1 MSVAGLKYSGAQQ
14 WGHSAPAE
22 TKSGSYIYSGS
33 ASAYHDWEF
42 RTRIRVLQHKEKQ
55 KRELLKE
62 LRIAAQSNARAQSA
76 SPRKWASKARASV
89 AESQDLPAGG
99 VDRPTED
106 ASSGTPASPSSARR
120 RRTMPGT
127 AVAEE
132 SDGDAGSLPSH
143 PSQVEDEDG
152 SIGDRAFTEPV
163 MPTMADVSEA
173 DIDMSE
179 CVSKILE
186 GLRGDAFSIAR
197 DIGLNRLLQPDGI
210 DHLIEQIRQQAFPLQ
225 SEEASELFRQGQLLS
240 GPLAKQSGEPML
252 SYIARRKRWWS
263 TLCELDPDI
272 RLSEAMRANLLV
284 ELSGLSR
291 QEQLMVKTAARS
303 QTTDEFARVL
313 VQHHSVVHM
322 KERLLTEKERPNTQ
336 RTGYRPWSDRQQHQ
350 TPKFGYMGY
359 GYEEFD
365 VAEPDQGTI
374 PEEDLQEA
382 AYPALGSLPDDES
395 WIDDEEVAMQLNAYT
410 AVSEEIGA
418 DDIDEDYAE
427 AVQLA
432 YAATNTLSTAK
443 GKGKGKGKD
452 KGGKGKSG
460 GKLVKSNLTIADRK
474 AKLQELKSKSRCL
487 RCGVVGHWA
496 GDAECR
502 FKGNAK
508 GAAGKPSA
516 TPAQSGGAPKP
527 APPKPQA
534 YMAVEESDDDEVVIL
549 SNSGSQAHGYMA
561 MKSSSTKT
569 GKGSGVLAPRMRR
582 SEASATMRDSPP
594 PGSST
599 LFTFGQHRGLTYER
613 VVHTYPGYV
622 LWGQRE
628 KCPSK
633 NLADFLAWVHE
644 YYVVTDSEPI
654 EVTRRERPLSET
666 PVPVLEQPAAPS
678 TGGPAF
684 YVTCRG
690 GCKEFS
696 KSGSNAYIDMRTCKK
711 CGAVTKTKKEKPVID
726 QATCLHGVA
735 ERTGSSRKT
744 SRLRC
749 KLCGML
755 LDEQPQDERKKRS
768 EIAATVQESNTLDFD
783 LLRSIAS
790 RTSEDLPVE
799 VVVPAIDQ
807 FRETV
812 EGHFATEP
820 SITRG
825 DLIAY
830 LQEALEDQLPQ
841 ESHNTSWE
849 IASAS
854 AGGRS
859 RSTRHGYVALM
870 SGNAEGV
877 TDTHPALEPLPVVDI
892 YQSSG
897 VYAVL
902 DEGCNSTVHG
912 TEWISNAAKKLSNLG
927 YSTRFSSNAARTF
940 KGLSGETETLGGRH
954 IPFSIMGLDGESRVP
969 GVLESHEIKG
979 TAPLLLSLYAQAQL
993 GISKDLRTNL
1003 YGVRLPSSDRLIPIQ
1018 MYVTR
1023 DSGLLCI
1030 NLTDGLLLPKQP
1042 KLLRSYKIPD
1052 PPVSLNVRVA
1062 AADRG
1067 SGPLHVYHDSLEGN
1081 IDNRGKDSSPT
1092 LAKTLARIG
1101 VGKQLGYMTV
1111 DQGTSEDQAAEDP
1124 TSARGRPSAM
1134 GSRPGDDNESLE
1146 PSTYVRPSIVTSE
1159 GRAEAHRGLQAMLR
1173 EYDEACTTAGITPE
1187 GGNAAGAARSCAP
1200 PATIHIPD
1208 AGFSPALLPPRDGT
1222 SPADMVVDVFTHG
1235 YDWNATVQRIRNKW
1249 SSRALFDHFEAL
1261 NTSPITVARSRLSWT
1276 CIFLDMTHI
1285 PDARMADDADQA
1297 QKHRLQEQQRAN
1309 TKHVGTHPNILNE
1322 LCRHTEFIEHCRYIL
1337 NVVVDAIHCGVQAIN
1352 LTVVCKSNRHR
1363 SVGAGYLL
1371 GELCRYVKGTA
1382 VSITHM
1388 ESAKTFPRMPFH
1400 SCKGRCTDCT
1410 HASLELWVDVQDILD
1425 GFVRKCRAVGVV
1437 DSYCVLVAEPG
1448 TARAAGIETYAERFH
1463 RECQEMEDEEQ
1474 EAAAAA
1480 AAGPAAPSAGMASS
1494 PGPAPM
1500 DVDDEDSFV
1509 VPAELEGWDP
1519 IDLPPKP
1526 GETAHQAASRMELKG
1541 RRHTN
1546 YVAKWGDPESLTAI
1560 MNRATNRNTTVEFT
1574 SNPPPGAASTAPPTA
1589 GEGTSKTPSYSAPT
1603 AKVHYDAGGSGFNAG
1618 RDSLPLA
1625 PSGVPSKVP
1634 PASARPKGPPTG
1646 PVFKPP
1652 PAELMQQQAPIAPV
1666 IRPAVPPIPAGAPPP
1681 PTGPPT
1687 KAPAVDANKELIGKL
1702 RAEKEVLLAENGRL
1716 SRALRDTEEELA
1728 ETRRQL
1734 RDAQLDLEESSRR
1747 AYRAERQLDDLRA
1760 RRSRS
1765 RRRSY
1770 SPRDR
1775 RGDYRDRRDDPEERR
1790 YRRDDSRDIDF
1801 RRMDSRS
1808 RVRERS
1814 ARADSSSHYNKIGR
1828 TARWGRD
1835 IAPAARP
1842 RSPSPPPP
1850 RYPPPPEEPPMP
1862 PPAAPPADAS
1872 RGPGARATGSNEGP
1886 RGTATQPFIS
1896 VYDQDDDEP
1905 WDTPGPPRSADAAGV
1920 GPVPTGGGF
1929 GAARIPPEP
1938 PRPRPTFRPSFT
1950 TGVGGGKGSGKSGDG
1965 GHRPTSYYDL
1975 PDREN
1980 PHRPLSGREARDY
1993 FRTWTPSEWKE
2004 FRRLYPRPPGQGRI
2018 IHIDEEMRSIEIAG
2032 IDRTG
2037 DVGLGWNRSINFGVF
2052 PDGILTE
2059 LYNILGQKE
2068 TPAMWIGPYSPTQ
2081 FRAGDRRHHQLCE
2094 KHDLKVTCI
2103 TPHTSPSYA
2112 PVGKPKDIN
2121 PIGHLYSHNDVEN
2134 RDTVSWCYEGTVYP
2148 YGMTASS
2155 TPGEAG
2161 EAERSC
2167 PSAPTD
2173 EDAEVYIVLWQ
2184 YPLAFASDT
2193 APMDLTDREELSRAL
2208 EDSPDSTAPRGYMA
2222 VRAGGPG
2229 PGLRGGV
2236 QIVDPEGD
2244 FTKAGFED
2252 EISPN
2257 YNVRGF
2263 PDPRNLRK
2271 LSGSQRK
2278 RVLQGLHELVAA
2290 DEVLKSLCYNA
2301 TLANSDHLMPFD
2313 EITSAQ
2319 AVSGAIAARAAG
2331 PPGLV
2336 VVRSPSPTEDLC
2348 LELECLSEMIG
2359 VHIVLVGRYGSST
2372 LETVAELRG
2381 DLSISGIG
2389 PKISEVLP
2397 VLVAWSESYGWTPRC
2412 FEDTKHVDFWH
2423 TCEQISEGLYLDSFT
2438 RYCFTGDQDTDPE
2451 DEELISDAEMAKAS
2465 NEVDEGKGAY
2475 TPAEREQL
2483 ILESMTFP
2491 GAPATEAERRA
2502 AWRALPQRVRV
2513 AIRRLHKAFG
2523 HLPGAVLTQ
2532 VLKQARASP
2541 QFIQAAK
2548 LHRCKACLDTAP
2560 VPRHHPVSSDSLY
2573 PREFNNT
2580 VGLDCLEVKDSQGN
2594 RYTAVN
2600 IVDVGTSFQQVV
2612 IVKAGGG
2619 NPSARQCVK
2628 AFMERWTSWAGFP
2641 LTVVTDRGTHFK
2653 GDFSHFLAT
2662 HGINHRNAPLESPQT
2677 IGKVERHGGILK
2689 AMLRKTVQETLPSN
2703 IEEIETVLTECV
2715 TAKNEL
2721 ARHQGFSPAQHVL
2734 GKQPRMPGS
2743 ITDESESFG
2752 TFQARY
2758 DETSPF
2764 YLRHRARAEA
2774 KRAFIHLD
2782 TSRKVAKAL
2791 QKNAAP
2797 IDAEYSVG
2805 DLVIYRRDN
2814 VPGTTATVWS
2824 TVSRVIGREAENAYW
2839 LLHENVPV
2847 LVNARKMRP
2856 ADEIEVAAHRVL
2868 TGESVLP
2875 EAIINGPE
2883 QRYLDE
2889 RTADPVT
2896 APATPRPQA
2905 VAAPSTPVPVP
2916 STPVPVPSTPVPAP
2930 GTPTGPRRSGTSMP
2944 GTSSRVLAKDKTGE
2958 ETRSRSPQPRG
2969 NVAIFHGD
2977 LEPSPAEDPVE
2988 ELASA
2993 LLNDSVYTPDACSLL
3008 LQLYTKYQHGVY
3020 RRPLFGQ
3027 EGHGVLA
3034 ATLGVYRHGGIV
3046 GVSGETWSRPRM
3058 THYLNMF
3065 LYTHCHAAGYET
3077 PAWTS
3082 LQITSL
3088 GAGPHRDTSNKPGTF
3103 NYTISVGEFTGG
3115 ELWIENP
3122 LGQVSAQVQGA
3133 RMKGDAYITKGV
3145 VHRFNPKQIHLVMP
3159 HQGVRYSVSGFT
3171 MSDMSKLT
3179 QQDLDFL
3186 ARTGFPSYAETAVPE
3201 VSMVADAPEPTTHT
3215 PEQVVWETSPEE
3227 RSQED
3232 ATAYMASL
3240 IDYHKSPVATQLGL
3254 DKAMETEWQKYV
3266 EFNAVVPCTREEM
3279 TELTQAGHVC
3289 IPTKWVLTDKNEH
3302 LSGTP
3307 GYTPKWKAR
3316 LVACGNFE
3324 HMHGEDIRADS
3335 PTAEQEGIALI
3346 CSWAVSLG
3354 LRLKAADITNAYFQ
3368 GKPLERLLILRVPKH
3383 PKGVPDPE
3391 IQRAGFMIARVP
3403 VYGTT
3408 DAGRNLYLRIKESS
3422 RELGLKV
3429 SRVLSALYFLTDKE
3443 GNLCAALC
3451 THVDDFLWAARG
3463 PGEEVMQRLL
3473 DRFKIGRVETDKFRF
3488 CGREYIQ
3495 HVDGTIEINCR
3506 DNTRAIRPIELR
3518 KDEKGTTP
3526 VSNAQRTMLRSVI
3539 GSLAWVAR
3547 ATRPD
3552 LAYRVNALQQ
3562 RVTTATIETL
3572 REANRVV
3579 ALALNDPDRSI
3590 VYRAQLPWQPGKL
3603 AVVTF
3608 CDASFAAEQ
3617 GHKSQR
3623 GRLHYLTSHEAASNP
3638 DAKTHPMHLISFSS
3652 STMKRVCRATLQCEA
3667 YSLQHANEHGDRLRA
3682 SVLELLGQLPAQGEW
3697 EEVARRSLLHVQY
3710 TDCRSLS
3717 DHLLSPVPKQV
3728 EDKRL
3733 AIELAGLRQALWEG
3747 DELSHQAFAPFG
3759 DVLRWIPT
3767 HLQLA
3772 DCLTKSMKPHLLNG
3786 VVASNAVTVLAD
3798 APTVVTV
3805 PAVEERSQR
3814 EEPPAP
3820 ARLRHRSEDTSEL
3833 PDEAAE

>member
-1 MSVAGLKYSGAQQ
+1 MLEADGVQDADPDAADDEMVMLTVAQGLVRVLAKNELKVIFQVAISCKQAGGCGPLKARNLDSLGLGNDEAAKFEKGCGRTLSDAMSAGEVCSAVTAMEILEVEPGELLQRCLDAGYEKLRSGLYCAKLAGGETGQLFVLNGFYARMREKFTKAGVVVHWHVVGFDSAKLPWTKFRSEVIGATNPVDAVAGSLRARIRDEWKDLGLAAETNYQDNGVHASASPLESLRERQVWLGEDVSVDTFGAQQ

-726 QATCLHGVA
+726 QATCLHGVT

-877 TDTHPALEPLPVVDI
+877 TDTHPALE
-892 YQSSG
+892 
-897 VYAVL
+897 
-902 DEGCNSTVHG
+902 
-912 TEWISNAAKKLSNLG
+912 
-927 YSTRFSSNAARTF
+927 FSSNAARTF
-940 KGLSGETETLGGRH
+940 KGLSGETETLG
-954 IPFSIMGLDGESRVP
+954 
-969 GVLESHEIKG
+969 
-979 TAPLLLSLYAQAQL
+979 
-993 GISKDLRTNL
+993 
-1003 YGVRLPSSDRLIPIQ
+1003 
-1018 MYVTR
+1018 
-1023 DSGLLCI
+1023 
-1030 NLTDGLLLPKQP
+1030 
-1042 KLLRSYKIPD
+1042 
-1052 PPVSLNVRVA
+1052 
-1062 AADRG
+1062 
-1067 SGPLHVYHDSLEGN
+1067 
-1081 IDNRGKDSSPT
+1081 
-1092 LAKTLARIG
+1092 
-1101 VGKQLGYMTV
+1101 
-1111 DQGTSEDQAAEDP
+1111 GTSEDQAAEDP

-1509 VPAELEGWDP
+1509 VPAELEG
-1519 IDLPPKP
+1519 
-1526 GETAHQAASRMELKG
+1526 
-1541 RRHTN
+1541 
-1546 YVAKWGDPESLTAI
+1546 
-1560 MNRATNRNTTVEFT
+1560 
-1574 SNPPPGAASTAPPTA
+1574 
-1589 GEGTSKTPSYSAPT
+1589 
-1603 AKVHYDAGGSGFNAG
+1603 
-1618 RDSLPLA
+1618 
-1625 PSGVPSKVP
+1625 
-1634 PASARPKGPPTG
+1634 

-1842 RSPSPPPP
+1842 RSLPCL
-1850 RYPPPPEEPPMP
+1850 RQLHRQLM
-1862 PPAAPPADAS
+1862 ADAS

-1929 GAARIPPEP
+1929 GTARIPPEP

-2208 EDSPDSTAPRGYMA
+2208 EDSPDSTA
-2222 VRAGGPG
+2222 
-2229 PGLRGGV
+2229 
-2236 QIVDPEGD
+2236 
-2244 FTKAGFED
+2244 
-2252 EISPN
+2252 
-2257 YNVRGF
+2257 
-2263 PDPRNLRK
+2263 
-2271 LSGSQRK
+2271 
-2278 RVLQGLHELVAA
+2278 
-2290 DEVLKSLCYNA
+2290 
-2301 TLANSDHLMPFD
+2301 
-2313 EITSAQ
+2313 
-2319 AVSGAIAARAAG
+2319 VSGAIAARAAG
-2331 PPGLV
+2331 PP
-2336 VVRSPSPTEDLC
+2336 
-2348 LELECLSEMIG
+2348 
-2359 VHIVLVGRYGSST
+2359 
-2372 LETVAELRG
+2372 
-2381 DLSISGIG
+2381 
-2389 PKISEVLP
+2389 
-2397 VLVAWSESYGWTPRC
+2397 
-2412 FEDTKHVDFWH
+2412 
-2423 TCEQISEGLYLDSFT
+2423 
-2438 RYCFTGDQDTDPE
+2438 GDQDTDPE
-2451 DEELISDAEMAKAS
+2451 DEELISDVEMAK
-2465 NEVDEGKGAY
+2465 
-2475 TPAEREQL
+2475 
-2483 ILESMTFP
+2483 
-2491 GAPATEAERRA
+2491 
-2502 AWRALPQRVRV
+2502 
-2513 AIRRLHKAFG
+2513 
-2523 HLPGAVLTQ
+2523 
-2532 VLKQARASP
+2532 
-2541 QFIQAAK
+2541 
-2548 LHRCKACLDTAP
+2548 
-2560 VPRHHPVSSDSLY
+2560 
-2573 PREFNNT
+2573 
-2580 VGLDCLEVKDSQGN
+2580 
-2594 RYTAVN
+2594 
-2600 IVDVGTSFQQVV
+2600 
-2612 IVKAGGG
+2612 
-2619 NPSARQCVK
+2619 
-2628 AFMERWTSWAGFP
+2628 
-2641 LTVVTDRGTHFK
+2641 
-2653 GDFSHFLAT
+2653 
-2662 HGINHRNAPLESPQT
+2662 
-2677 IGKVERHGGILK
+2677 
-2689 AMLRKTVQETLPSN
+2689 
-2703 IEEIETVLTECV
+2703 
-2715 TAKNEL
+2715 
-2721 ARHQGFSPAQHVL
+2721 
-2734 GKQPRMPGS
+2734 
-2743 ITDESESFG
+2743 
-2752 TFQARY
+2752 
-2758 DETSPF
+2758 
-2764 YLRHRARAEA
+2764 
-2774 KRAFIHLD
+2774 
-2782 TSRKVAKAL
+2782 
-2791 QKNAAP
+2791 
-2797 IDAEYSVG
+2797 
-2805 DLVIYRRDN
+2805 
-2814 VPGTTATVWS
+2814 
-2824 TVSRVIGREAENAYW
+2824 AENAYW

-2847 LVNARKMRP
+2847 LVNARKMR
-2856 ADEIEVAAHRVL
+2856 
-2868 TGESVLP
+2868 
-2875 EAIINGPE
+2875 
-2883 QRYLDE
+2883 YLDE

-2896 APATPRPQA
+2896 APATPR
-2905 VAAPSTPVPVP
+2905 
-2916 STPVPVPSTPVPAP
+2916 
-2930 GTPTGPRRSGTSMP
+2930 
-2944 GTSSRVLAKDKTGE
+2944 
-2958 ETRSRSPQPRG
+2958 
-2969 NVAIFHGD
+2969 
-2977 LEPSPAEDPVE
+2977 
-2988 ELASA
+2988 
-2993 LLNDSVYTPDACSLL
+2993 
-3008 LQLYTKYQHGVY
+3008 
-3020 RRPLFGQ
+3020 
-3027 EGHGVLA
+3027 
-3034 ATLGVYRHGGIV
+3034 
-3046 GVSGETWSRPRM
+3046 
-3058 THYLNMF
+3058 
-3065 LYTHCHAAGYET
+3065 
-3077 PAWTS
+3077 
-3082 LQITSL
+3082 
-3088 GAGPHRDTSNKPGTF
+3088 
-3103 NYTISVGEFTGG
+3103 
-3115 ELWIENP
+3115 
-3122 LGQVSAQVQGA
+3122 
-3133 RMKGDAYITKGV
+3133 
-3145 VHRFNPKQIHLVMP
+3145 
-3159 HQGVRYSVSGFT
+3159 
-3171 MSDMSKLT
+3171 
-3179 QQDLDFL
+3179 
-3186 ARTGFPSYAETAVPE
+3186 FPSYAETAVPE

-3279 TELTQAGHVC
+3279 TELTQAG
-3289 IPTKWVLTDKNEH
+3289 
-3302 LSGTP
+3302 
-3307 GYTPKWKAR
+3307 
-3316 LVACGNFE
+3316 
-3324 HMHGEDIRADS
+3324 
-3335 PTAEQEGIALI
+3335 
-3346 CSWAVSLG
+3346 

-3368 GKPLERLLILRVPKH
+3368 GKPLERIPFNTQMSTGIAYALASHRHPPDSDTVRRFCVLQQLLVVTNQPILQKTSDGRKVAERSSVSLDELLSNCDIDLGEKRGAAFDLLEEMDAEDTL
-3383 PKGVPDPE
+3383 KALESAKLGACDAAKAASQMLLFRDLINETVGDAISIFLAVE
-3391 IQRAGFMIARVP
+3391 AVLYLTDSDCSSWRAMYDDLPNRQIKVVVKDRGLFE
-3403 VYGTT
+3403 TT
-3408 DAGRNLYLRIKESS
+3408 DAERICVQPAGLQAGIDKLVAEVPQGRCFVRPSGTEDVVRVYVEAATETEMLK
-3422 RELGLKV
+3422 LGQAVVDLV
-3429 SRVLSALYFLTDKE
+3429 YDTAGGVGPTGTILTGLVAAHEAHHCAL
-3443 GNLCAALC
+3443 
-3451 THVDDFLWAARG
+3451 
-3463 PGEEVMQRLL
+3463 QRLL
-3473 DRFKIGRVETDKFRF
+3473 DTGLDTFEARIANIRIHEGRPEA
-3488 CGREYIQ
+3488 
-3495 HVDGTIEINCR
+3495 CR
-3506 DNTRAIRPIELR
+3506 
-3518 KDEKGTTP
+3518 
-3526 VSNAQRTMLRSVI
+3526 
-3539 GSLAWVAR
+3539 
-3547 ATRPD
+3547 
-3552 LAYRVNALQQ
+3552 
-3562 RVTTATIETL
+3562 
-3572 REANRVV
+3572 
-3579 ALALNDPDRSI
+3579 
-3590 VYRAQLPWQPGKL
+3590 
-3603 AVVTF
+3603 
-3608 CDASFAAEQ
+3608 
-3617 GHKSQR
+3617 
-3623 GRLHYLTSHEAASNP
+3623 
-3638 DAKTHPMHLISFSS
+3638 
-3652 STMKRVCRATLQCEA
+3652 
-3667 YSLQHANEHGDRLRA
+3667 
-3682 SVLELLGQLPAQGEW
+3682 
-3697 EEVARRSLLHVQY
+3697 
-3710 TDCRSLS
+3710 
-3717 DHLLSPVPKQV
+3717 
-3728 EDKRL
+3728 
-3733 AIELAGLRQALWEG
+3733 
-3747 DELSHQAFAPFG
+3747 
-3759 DVLRWIPT
+3759 
-3767 HLQLA
+3767 
-3772 DCLTKSMKPHLLNG
+3772 
-3786 VVASNAVTVLAD
+3786 VLARPS
-3798 APTVVTV
+3798 A
-3805 PAVEERSQR
+3805 
-3814 EEPPAP
+3814 
-3820 ARLRHRSEDTSEL
+3820 SEL
-3833 PDEAAE
+3833 MTS

>member
-1 MSVAGLKYSGAQQ
+1 M
-14 WGHSAPAE
+14 
-22 TKSGSYIYSGS
+22 
-33 ASAYHDWEF
+33 
-42 RTRIRVLQHKEKQ
+42 LQHKEKQ

-76 SPRKWASKARASV
+76 SPRKWASKARASA

-322 KERLLTEKERPNTQ
+322 KELLLTEKERPNTQ

-350 TPKFGYMGY
+350 TPKFGYMGN

-516 TPAQSGGAPKP
+516 TPAQPGGAPKP

-726 QATCLHGVA
+726 QATCLHGVT

-812 EGHFATEP
+812 EGHFATES

-1067 SGPLHVYHDSLEGN
+1067 SGPLHVHHDSLEGN
-1081 IDNRGKDSSPT
+1081 IDNRGKDFSPT

-1124 TSARGRPSAM
+1124 TSVRGRPSAM

-1146 PSTYVRPSIVTSE
+1146 PSTYVRPSIITSE
-1159 GRAEAHRGLQAMLR
+1159 GRAKAHRGLQAMLR
-1173 EYDEACTTAGITPE
+1173 EYDEACTAAGITPE

-1261 NTSPITVARSRLSWT
+1261 NTSPITVGRNRSSWT

-1285 PDARMADDADQA
+1285 PDARMDDDADQA
-1297 QKHRLQEQQRAN
+1297 LKHRLQEQQRAN

-1322 LCRHTEFIEHCRYIL
+1322 LCMHTEFIEHCRYIL

-1920 GPVPTGGGF
+1920 GSVPTGGGF
-1929 GAARIPPEP
+1929 GTARIPPEP
-1938 PRPRPTFRPSFT
+1938 PRPRPTLRPGFT
-1950 TGVGGGKGSGKSGDG
+1950 TSVGGGKGSGKSGDG

-2208 EDSPDSTAPRGYMA
+2208 EDNPDSIAPRGYMA

-2301 TLANSDHLMPFD
+2301 TLANSEHLMPFD

-2336 VVRSPSPTEDLC
+2336 VVRSSSPTEDLC

-2451 DEELISDAEMAKAS
+2451 DEELISDVEMAKAS

-2483 ILESMTFP
+2483 ILESMAFP

-2791 QKNAAP
+2791 QRNAAP

-2930 GTPTGPRRSGTSMP
+2930 DTPTGPRRSGTSMP

-3115 ELWIENP
+3115 ELWVENP

-3833 PDEAAE
+3833 PGEAAE